1 MGGSVKKEYLTLA
14 SGPDGRVSV
23 LSQSLFAF
31 LSLNEFP
38 LVVITVPSEGETHAR
53 ACLSEDARI
62 ARLLDSGN
70 TTLLFAEGGPTRQA
84 SVLLDLEAAVNALPG
99 GRAKDGDIVLIHDA
113 ARPYVSASL
122 IAGVLA
128 KAKERGAAVPAIPP
142 VDTEKE
148 IDGNG
153 RITRHL
159 DRSAIVAVQ
168 TPQGFALG
176 PLVDAHRKA
185 AADGKAYT
193 DDTEIWGRS
202 AGEVWT
208 CPGDRENRKI
218 TYPGDIR

>member
-1 MGGSVKKEYLTLA
+1 MGGAVKKEYLTLA
-14 SGPDGRVSV
+14 TGPDGRVSV
-23 LSQSLFAF
+23 LSQSLHAF

-38 LVVITVPSEGETHAR
+38 LVVITVPPGGEDDAR
-53 ACLSEDARI
+53 ACLAEDARI
-62 ARLLDSGN
+62 ARLLDASE
-70 TTLLFAEGGPTRQA
+70 TKLLFAEGGPTRQA
-84 SVLLDLEAAVNALPG
+84 SVLLGLEAAVNALPG
-99 GRAKDGDIVLIHDA
+99 SCARDGDIVLIHDA

-128 KAKERGAAVPAIPP
+128 KSKERGAAVPAIPP

-148 IDGNG
+148 IDADG
-153 RITRHL
+153 RIARHL

-168 TPQGFALG
+168 TPQGFALKS
-176 PLVDAHRKA
+176 LVLAHRKA
-185 AADGKAYT
+185 AADGRAYT
-193 DDTEIWGRS
+193 DDTEIWGRY